1 MGVGVGCYALEVSQY
16 LPVPGVV
23 WFEFIKAILWYC
35 TWYWYKPGTG
45 TSVLYTTSTTVVLL
59 VE

>member
-23 WFEFIKAILWYC
+23 WFEFIKAIL
-35 TWYWYKPGTG
+35 TL
-45 TSVLYTTSTTVVLL
+45 VLYLVL
-59 VE
+59 V

>member
-23 WFEFIKAILWYC
+23 WFEFKSYTLVL
-35 TWYWYKPGTG
+35 YWYKPGTG

>member
-23 WFEFIKAILWYC
+23 WFEFIKAILC
-35 TWYWYKPGTG
+35 SGTVPGTG
-45 TSVLYTTSTTVVLL
+45 INLVLVPQYCILL
-59 VE
+59 ALL